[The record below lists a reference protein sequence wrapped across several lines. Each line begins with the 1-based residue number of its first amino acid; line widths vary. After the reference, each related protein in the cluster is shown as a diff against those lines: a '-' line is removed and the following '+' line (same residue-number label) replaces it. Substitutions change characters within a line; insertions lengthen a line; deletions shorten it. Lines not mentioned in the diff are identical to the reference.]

1 MTQNIE
7 TNIMFAVP
15 AGCTLLPLEVCD
27 IFKTLKGQEQIN
39 ASSDP
44 KHYDVLVNHQYVK
57 NDLTD
62 IFTLWVNNTYG
73 YEDQKWKMVTNW
85 ITDNPD
91 GAAMIRHRHYNCMFS
106 AVLYFDDIED
116 GQGNLHLESPL
127 QYSDFY
133 LSIGTNEPNIFS
145 AREYTCPLEQG
156 LILFFPSNLYHSYPK
171 YKPKKYMRRRSFACN
186 FAPIGKLGFV
196 DSSLDTNLLQ
206 HDG

>member
-15 AGCTLLPLEVCD
+15 VGHTILPLEVCD
-27 IFKTLKGQEQIN
+27 VLKNLKGQEQRKTTD
-39 ASSDP
+39 DP

-62 IFTLWVNNTYG
+62 LFSIWVNNTYG
-73 YEDQKWKMVTNW
+73 NEDQKWKMVTNW
-85 ITDNPD
+85 ITDNSD
-91 GAAMIRHRHYNCMFS
+91 GSAMTRHRHYNCMFS
-106 AVLYFDDIED
+106 AVFYFDTVAD
-116 GQGNLHLESPL
+116 GQGNLILESPL
-127 QYSDFY
+127 QQSDFFFDQRNQP
-133 LSIGTNEPNIFS
+133 STMFS
-145 AREYTCPLEQG
+145 AKEYRCPLFEG
-156 LILFFPSNLYHSYPK
+156 LILFFPSNLYHYYPK
-171 YKPKKYMRRRSFACN
+171 YKSDKYMVRRSFACN